1 MRHALALTLAAAML
15 GGCASHTIENPS
27 GIWIN
32 QNAIDAAAKG
42 GNLRQA
48 LLANGPN
55 LEWNVNTQANQAS
68 VSNGFELSEG
78 TMSSLGKD
86 QWKVDFYGNSQDTL
100 SLDDDELVQASSDNT
115 PQQVF
120 LKAATPA
127 SAEAPPGTTF
137 EQSLYSAY
145 LGGDWKI
152 SDGPGAGAVVHFG
165 SSGQVDGLP
174 GIDRYALC
182 LAGDC
187 AAMSGEFD
195 SMWLEKGQQGNAF
208 IFKRNG
214 KQLEIIQAVNQAA
227 ADEMPDLRPGA
238 RRWLLVR

>member
-15 GGCASHTIENPS
+15 GGCASHKIENPS

-55 LEWNVNTQANQAS
+55 LEWNVNTLANQAS

-78 TMSSLGKD
+78 TLSSLGEDK
-86 QWKVDFYGNSQDTL
+86 WKVDFYGSSQDTL
-100 SLDDDELVQASSDNT
+100 SLDDDELVQASSDNA

-120 LKAATPA
+120 QKAATPA
-127 SAEAPPGTTF
+127 NADAPPGTTF

-152 SDGPGAGAVVHFG
+152 SDGPGSGAVVHF
-165 SSGQVDGLP
+165 SSNGQVDGLP

-214 KQLEIIQAVNQAA
+214 KQLEILQAVNQAA
-227 ADEMPDLRPGA
+227 ADEMPDLRPGV
-238 RRWLLVR
+238 RRWLLVK